1 MPKNIHH
8 LTIAP
13 KTTPAAAAAASAA
26 APSTTAS
33 QVAAPA
39 PSQPA
44 VTTTAAPA
52 ALNAQDPQL
61 LQRNDS
67 KKFLDNKSQSVSSRR
82 PPPPLQ
88 INTSATTAAT
98 AAVSPSAVATAISPS
113 SITNANSNTL
123 KHETLTN
130 GGGFGAK
137 PAPINTQTTT
147 TTTTTTTETSRLVD
161 QTGGGVAG
169 SKLSTEK
176 LKKQIDSTDCT
187 DEQKAKIHK
196 FLDLRE
202 QIGELN
208 DEALSVEG
216 ELGSG
221 NGGVVLKCRHRKLD
235 IVMAKKLIHLEVKPA
250 IRNQILR
257 ELTVLHECNSPY
269 IVGFYGA
276 FNSDGEIN
284 ICMEYMDGGSLD
296 LVLRK
301 VTRIPE
307 PILGKITEAVLKG
320 LQYLREHHSIMHRD
334 VKPSNIL
341 ISSTGDIKLCDFGV
355 SGQLI
360 DSMAN
365 TFIGTR
371 SYMSPERL
379 EGQRYTVQS
388 DIWSLGLSLVELG
401 IGRYPIPA
409 PNAREIDELFER
421 DPDGLAGR
429 TEGRNVANSLAI
441 FELLECIVNDPPP
454 ALPTKHFSPEFV
466 EFVDICL
473 KKDPIARGDLKT
485 LLNHKFIQLYKN
497 DPVNL
502 VWFQRVHNMRILDD
516 KR

>member
-1 MPKNIHH
+1 
-8 LTIAP
+8 
-13 KTTPAAAAAASAA
+13 
-26 APSTTAS
+26 
-33 QVAAPA
+33 
-39 PSQPA
+39 
-44 VTTTAAPA
+44 
-52 ALNAQDPQL
+52 
-61 LQRNDS
+61 
-67 KKFLDNKSQSVSSRR
+67 
-82 PPPPLQ
+82 
-88 INTSATTAAT
+88 
-98 AAVSPSAVATAISPS
+98 
-113 SITNANSNTL
+113 
-123 KHETLTN
+123 
-130 GGGFGAK
+130 
-137 PAPINTQTTT
+137 
-147 TTTTTTTETSRLVD
+147 
-161 QTGGGVAG
+161 
-169 SKLSTEK
+169 
-176 LKKQIDSTDCT
+176 
-187 DEQKAKIHK
+187 
-196 FLDLRE
+196 
-202 QIGELN
+202 
-208 DEALSVEG
+208 
-216 ELGSG
+216 
-221 NGGVVLKCRHRKLD
+221 
-235 IVMAKKLIHLEVKPA
+235 MAKKLIHLEVKPA

-320 LQYLREHHSIMHRD
+320 LKYLREHHSIMHRD

-401 IGRYPIPA
+401 IGRYPIPT
-409 PNAREIDELFER
+409 PTQREIDDIFER

-429 TEGRNVANSLAI
+429 TEGRTVSQSMAI

-454 ALPTKHFSPEFV
+454 VLPTNHFSPEFV
-466 EFVDICL
+466 EFVEICL
-473 KKDPIARGDLKT
+473 KKDPQLRGELKT
-485 LLNHKFIQLYKN
+485 LLNHKFIQKYKN
-497 DPVNL
+497 DPVN
-502 VWFQRVHNMRILDD
+502 VAWFQKVQDMKILDD